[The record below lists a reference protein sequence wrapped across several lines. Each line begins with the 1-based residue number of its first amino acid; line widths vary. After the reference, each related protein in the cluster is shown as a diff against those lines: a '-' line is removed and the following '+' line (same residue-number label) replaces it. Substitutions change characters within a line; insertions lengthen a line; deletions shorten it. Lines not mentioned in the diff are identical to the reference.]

1 MSYMKHL
8 VHFCSDGITT
18 RDNLATFKTLLRK
31 AKEKNV
37 NYVIRDGEIW
47 TADQVEG
54 IIELLSK
61 KSKEFK

>member
-1 MSYMKHL
+1 MKHL
-8 VHFCSDGITT
+8 AHFCSDEITT
-18 RDNLATFKTLLRK
+18 KDNLATFKTLLRK

-37 NYVIRDGEIW
+37 NYVIKDGEVW

-61 KSKEFK
+61 KNKEFK

>member
-1 MSYMKHL
+1 MKHL
-8 VHFCSDGITT
+8 VHFCSDGTTT